1 MLKVQGA
8 AASSQRVT
16 RAVTGPDPQVG
27 RTVPFSGSRASPEG
41 VCDDRESKVGSVGGR
56 TVGGGAAG
64 RVQRSAEPAG
74 DARPTVGSPVSA
86 PASATAGGERWV
98 PSDGLPFPEP
108 AGGVLPAAQ
117 HQVQVALDQVTQPA
131 SSGVIRGVSMA
142 VVTMNGSWAGVT
154 GTDGDNV
161 PLVPEAMADIASI
174 TKTVT
179 AAEIMFL
186 AQAGQ
191 IDLDTRPRPA
201 SPTPVAPESHCAATA
216 LPRQRR
222 PGTHHRIFF
231 RRGARRSCTNMD
243 PPGGP
248 GLCHRT
254 DVQPRPPGDGLLQFQ
269 LFIARFAHRA
279 GSPG

>member
-1 MLKVQGA
+1 MTVNPGLGRWVAGLSMVVLLA
-8 AASSQRVT
+8 ACT
-16 RAVTGPDPQVG
+16 RSTEPAADT
-27 RTVPFSGSRASPEG
+27 RS
-41 VCDDRESKVGSVGGR
+41 
-56 TVGGGAAG
+56 TVG
-64 RVQRSAEPAG
+64 
-74 DARPTVGSPVSA
+74 PTVSA

-108 AGGVLPAAQ
+108 AGGGLPAAQ

-186 AQAGQ
+186 APPLGLGGAPVPRRAPWPDGCEE
-191 IDLDTRPRPA
+191 LRAMPRP
-201 SPTPVAPESHCAATA
+201 VVES
-216 LPRQRR
+216 
-222 PGTHHRIFF
+222 
-231 RRGARRSCTNMD
+231 S
-243 PPGGP
+243 
-248 GLCHRT
+248 
-254 DVQPRPPGDGLLQFQ
+254 
-269 LFIARFAHRA
+269 
-279 GSPG
+279 